1 MKFFNMN
8 DLTTELE
15 KKRPDIIEEIIKNEP
30 NYFLVRDIIKTRIK
44 KGLTQAELAKKSN
57 LTQNQISRIE
67 SAQLGSINTI
77 TKVLN
82 ALDLRLTITEK
93 DRPKLCRYSIKTVL
107 PRKARQ
113 KQSGEK
119 EQKSMQ
125 KIGI

>member
-8 DLTTELE
+8 DLVTQLE

-30 NYFLVRDIIKTRIK
+30 NYLLIRDIIKRRIE
-44 KGLTQAELAKKSN
+44 KGLTQAELAQKAN
-57 LTQNQISRIE
+57 LTQAQISRIE

-93 DRPKLCRYSIKTVL
+93 ERPKLCRYAIKAVSAGRA
-107 PRKARQ
+107 RK
-113 KQSGEK
+113 KQSGKE
-119 EQKSMQ
+119 EQKELS
-125 KIGI
+125 KA